1 MKLRKFARTLP
12 LMSIMA
18 AVPESG
24 ITKISQISYII
35 GAIIAFFILGY
46 LIYSLLK
53 PDRF

>member
-24 ITKISQISYII
+24 TAEINQVSYII

-46 LIYSLLK
+46 LMYSLLK